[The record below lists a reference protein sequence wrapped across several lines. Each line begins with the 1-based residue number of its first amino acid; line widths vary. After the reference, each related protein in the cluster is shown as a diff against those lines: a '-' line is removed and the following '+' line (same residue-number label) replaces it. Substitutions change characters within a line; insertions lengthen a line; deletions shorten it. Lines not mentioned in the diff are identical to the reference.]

1 MVILKFQTQ
10 PMYDKKLCNSDIHF
24 YNINKGVK
32 MFIRTHNQS
41 DGHHQYTSQMDVTN
55 TPVRWT
61 SPIQSLKLITSQMD
75 ITNNQSDRHH

>member
-1 MVILKFQTQ
+1 
-10 PMYDKKLCNSDIHF
+10 
-24 YNINKGVK
+24 
-32 MFIRTHNQS
+32 MFIKTHNQS
-41 DGHHQYTSQMDVTN
+41 DGHHQYTSQMDVTY